1 MTIDIEQPG
10 VLLTYLRSA
19 GHLSPTVKP
28 TITPLA
34 GGVSNRTMLVEF
46 EDGTGWVVKQALAK
60 LRVAV
65 DWFSSPER
73 IHREALGLR
82 WLAELVP
89 AGSVPAL
96 LFEDETQHIVAMRA
110 VARPHENWKVL
121 LLGGAVNRA
130 YVDAFGRLLAMIHG
144 GAALRAAELEPLFAE
159 YSFFETL
166 RLEAYYG
173 YTASQVSEASRF
185 LHALIDE
192 TRSLRVT
199 LVHGDFSPKNVLIH
213 RARLVLLDHEV
224 IHWGDP
230 AFDLGFALTHLLSK
244 ARHVRA
250 QRAKFIDAAGWF
262 WTAYK
267 TALDVNLP
275 WVPGLE
281 ARAVRHTLACLLAR
295 VAGRSPLEYLSA
307 QERQEQQAAVIAL
320 MRAVPATLPDLFER
334 WSKALA
340 G

>member
-1 MTIDIEQPG
+1 MTIDIERPG
-10 VLLTYLRSA
+10 ALLTYLRSA
-19 GHLSPTVKP
+19 GHLPPTVEP
-28 TITPLA
+28 TIMPLA

-46 EDGTGWVVKQALAK
+46 EDGSGWVVKQALAK

-82 WLAELVP
+82 WLTELVP
-89 AGSVPAL
+89 AGSVPAF
-96 LFEDETQHIVAMRA
+96 LFEDEALHIVAMRA
-110 VARPHENWKVL
+110 VAQPHENWKVML
-121 LLGGAVNRA
+121 LRGSVNRT
-130 YVDAFGRLLAMIHG
+130 YVEAFGRLLAMIHR
-144 GAALRAAELEPLFAE
+144 GAALRAAELAPIFAE

-173 YTASQVSEASRF
+173 YAASQVSEAARF
-185 LHALIDE
+185 LRTLIDE

-199 LVHGDFSPKNVLIH
+199 LVHGDFSPKNVLVQ

-250 QRAKFIDAAGWF
+250 QRAEFIKAAGWF
-262 WTAYK
+262 WTAYR
-267 TALDVNLP
+267 TTLDIDLP
-275 WVPGLE
+275 WVPALE

-320 MRAVPATLPDLFER
+320 MHAVPETLPALFER
-334 WSKALA
+334 WDETLT